1 MKYVIFGVPGVGKTS
16 VVNGVLERTGIE
28 HIHWG
33 DLTMDVALEKG
44 LIKDR
49 DEIRKLNI
57 EQQKDIRKEVSQ
69 KIFEIS
75 QNHDD
80 VLVETH
86 AAVKTPQGYWPG
98 LSLPTLERFAP
109 DVFIVLNAKPE
120 IVFER
125 RLKDTSRWRKDEVT
139 IENVKEAMSI
149 TRQMVINYAVLTSGT
164 FIEVENKQ
172 GDLEHAVGIISE
184 LVEAGEQFKTYRPDP
199 VF

>member
-16 VVNGVLERTGIE
+16 VVKGVLERTGIK

-44 LIKDR
+44 VIKNR
-49 DEIRKLNI
+49 DEIRMLNI

-75 QNHDD
+75 QNHDN

-98 LSLPTLERFAP
+98 LSLSTLERFSP
-109 DVFIVLNAKPE
+109 DVFIVINAQPE
-120 IVFER
+120 FVFER

-139 IENVKEAMSI
+139 IESVREAMSI
-149 TRQMVINYAVLTSGT
+149 TTQMVINYAVLTSGT
-164 FIEVENKQ
+164 FLEVENKQ
-172 GDLEHAVGIISE
+172 NDLNFAVDIISE
-184 LVEAGEQFKTYRPDP
+184 LVEVGEQHKTYRSDP